1 MINLQSQLTNKVRQ
15 KRLHSLDTLRGF
27 AVFFVCWF
35 HFTNSNSDFLLNDSL
50 LRLSGK
56 YGYIGIDI
64 FFVISGFILTHV
76 LLRSD
81 YDLKT
86 LPRFI
91 AHRLMRLEPPY
102 IASIIIIII
111 LNYMSEMSIYY
122 KGDDVVFDIGQILS
136 HIGYLSGVLEIK
148 WLNPVYWTLGVELQ
162 FYLLIGVLFP
172 FLIASRS
179 RVVPLIVL
187 LSILGFTNIG
197 DPWILK
203 YLPIFSIGIV
213 ACFYYNNII
222 TITALLI
229 AFLFLMV
236 ILVFNGEFLSVVV
249 SFLTILLINCKVL
262 SHVKLFSYLG
272 TISYSLY
279 LLHIPIGMRVINIG
293 QRISHSENIFFN
305 ILILFIALLL
315 SIMAA
320 NLLYRLVER
329 PAINWAKKTAY
340 RK

>member
-1 MINLQSQLTNKVRQ
+1 M
-15 KRLHSLDTLRGF
+15 
-27 AVFFVCWF
+27 
-35 HFTNSNSDFLLNDSL
+35 
-50 LRLSGK
+50 
-56 YGYIGIDI
+56 
-64 FFVISGFILTHV
+64 